1 MRKNSLDYK
10 TVLNM
15 YLAMPKHQRS
25 LRKLHQSLT
34 HKYDQMSSSKSSKT
48 IAIIP
53 NVQTFMNW
61 SAKNHWQQL
70 CIEHDSKVNHK
81 FNESIVNKQVKDLD
95 KMQSIITDLRETSY
109 LALQK
114 ITKALKSNV
123 MQELKTPQ
131 DINNLT
137 SAISTSLK
145 AYNLI
150 CGGVTSRTESIS
162 HNVSSDKKVI
172 REEIMQLIGSLA
184 SDGINIQMDND
195 KSKLN

>member
-15 YLAMPKHQRS
+15 YLGMPKHQRS
-25 LRKLHQSLT
+25 LRKLHQTLT
-34 HKYDQMSSSKSSKT
+34 QKYEQMSSSKNIKT
-48 IAIIP
+48 IAVVP

-61 SAKNHWQQL
+61 SAKNKWQQL
-70 CIEHDSKVNHK
+70 CIEHDAKVEHK
-81 FNESIVNKQVKDLD
+81 FNEKVIDKQVNDLD
-95 KMQSIITDLRETSY
+95 AMQSIVTDLRQTSF

-137 SAISTSLK
+137 SAVSTSLK
-145 AYNLI
+145 AYNLM
-150 CGGVTSRTESIS
+150 CGGVTSRSESIS
-162 HNVSSDKKVI
+162 HNVSNDKKVI

-184 SDGINIQMDND
+184 SDGIDIQMDED
-195 KSKLN
+195 KTKLN